1 MSASGASLV
10 EGLAQSET
18 EIPFCAGGRLG
29 EIEGSRVSPPCDVR
43 QHYEAMDPLVVD
55 AKAEVRVRDLG
66 GHLRQPGQQER
77 RDIAEPFPKTGDC
90 QNLTT
95 SGAPS
100 SSACSARRSGLFHR
114 FPMTPTLPFSHV
126 MASPGLAEYVTS
138 IRESPVFLTYWA
150 VIG

>member
-1 MSASGASLV
+1 VFGTSVAIFASRGSKN
-10 EGLAQSET
+10 
-18 EIPFCAGGRLG
+18 AGTSQNL
-29 EIEGSRVSPPCDVR
+29 S
-43 QHYEAMDPLVVD
+43 
-55 AKAEVRVRDLG
+55 
-66 GHLRQPGQQER
+66 
-77 RDIAEPFPKTGDC
+77 PKTGDC

-114 FPMTPTLPFSHV
+114 FPMTPTLPFSYV